1 MIASVIKLKSR
12 GYFFAPNKSKDMAV
26 FTKPAI
32 PPSEQLN
39 CLKARGLIIQDEVQ
53 ALAFLSHVSFF
64 RLTPYM
70 RPFQVKGS
78 EHQFKEYVR
87 FEQLIQLYS
96 FDRHLRLL
104 AIDAIERIEVSIRAH
119 LSNELSG
126 YGAHWYLNAGHFKNN
141 YQHSRL
147 IQTIRDK
154 QKSAFEDYHDDCR
167 QIEQIYTADPSYKN
181 YLKDKRKK
189 ESYARHYALTY
200 HQPELMPTWAMLEE
214 LSLGELSHFYKALA
228 KDKDKKKVA
237 QGFGLYPPILESW
250 LHTLTVIRNIC
261 AHHSRLWNRELSI
274 KPINPIK
281 KDFCWPHY
289 LNTEHRHTRLSI
301 VLSILYHMM
310 KIIHPQT
317 TWGEQLFSL
326 FETFP
331 EIPIKDMGLPAT
343 WSQDDFWNRC

>member
-1 MIASVIKLKSR
+1 MIASVIMLKSR

-39 CLKARGLIIQDEVQ
+39 CLKDRGLIIQDEVQ

-167 QIEQIYTADPSYKN
+167 QIEQIHTADPSYKD
-181 YLKDKRKK
+181 YLKDKLKK

-214 LSLGELSHFYKALA
+214 LSLG
-228 KDKDKKKVA
+228 
-237 QGFGLYPPILESW
+237 
-250 LHTLTVIRNIC
+250 
-261 AHHSRLWNRELSI
+261 
-274 KPINPIK
+274 
-281 KDFCWPHY
+281 
-289 LNTEHRHTRLSI
+289 
-301 VLSILYHMM
+301 
-310 KIIHPQT
+310 
-317 TWGEQLFSL
+317 
-326 FETFP
+326 
-331 EIPIKDMGLPAT
+331 
-343 WSQDDFWNRC
+343 